1 MFDTTLVASNRRRE
15 VKRKLATLPA
25 ALAVHALALG
35 FVMVGQLWA
44 VSDVTEP
51 YVPVI
56 FVAPSPPPAL
66 GDPGCKGRTSVKPPH
81 PVVHQPEVQIAAVP
95 SEPAKAGPPA
105 DLPDDPNAIKGGVSE
120 GNHNG
125 VTGGVP
131 PWKDEPPAEE
141 PPPEVP
147 ILISP
152 SVVAPVPMVRM
163 LPAYPEVAR
172 RLRKEGVVIVQATID
187 REGNVIGTH
196 VLKDIGL
203 GCGDAAEEAIRG
215 WRYRPATL
223 DGRPVSVYLTVT
235 INFELRGVS

>member
-25 ALAVHALALG
+25 ALAIHALALG

-51 YVPVI
+51 YVPII
-56 FVAPSPPPAL
+56 FVPPTAPPAL
-66 GDPGCKGRTSVKPPH
+66 GHPGGKSAAPGKAVH
-81 PVVHQPEVQIAAVP
+81 PLVQRPEVRIASVP
-95 SEPAKAGPPA
+95 DEPAKPA
-105 DLPDDPNAIKGGVSE
+105 DPSAESDDSNAVDGGDPDGVDDGVLGGA
-120 GNHNG
+120 
-125 VTGGVP
+125 P
-131 PWKDEPPAEE
+131 PRIEQPLIEE
-141 PPPEVP
+141 PPIEVP

-152 SVVAPVPMVRM
+152 SVVAPVPVVRT

-172 RLRKEGVVIVQATID
+172 RLRKEGIVIVQATID
-187 REGNVIGTH
+187 REGNVIDTH

-223 DGRPVSVYLTVT
+223 DGRPVSVYLMVT